1 MNALLQAIK
10 PFVIA
15 TALSVVLSFVFN
27 YMGSLLLVTNHWM
40 YSILFYL
47 LLFSITDFVIQL
59 PANAK
64 DQSQKIL
71 ALSMGRLLV
80 ALVFILIYIVKNK
93 TNATSFSI
101 HFVLHF
107 IIFLTFDTYYLIKT
121 INEKK

>member
-1 MNALLQAIK
+1 LNALLQAIK

-15 TALSVVLSFVFN
+15 TAASVVLSYLFN
-27 YMGSLLLVTNHWM
+27 CIGISLLFTNHWM
-40 YSILFYL
+40 YSILFFL
-47 LLFSITDFVIQL
+47 LLFSITAFVTQL

-71 ALSMGRLLV
+71 ALSIGRLLV
-80 ALVFILIYIVKNK
+80 ALVFILIYIIKNK
-93 TNATSFSI
+93 TNAKSFSI
-101 HFVLHF
+101 HFILHF